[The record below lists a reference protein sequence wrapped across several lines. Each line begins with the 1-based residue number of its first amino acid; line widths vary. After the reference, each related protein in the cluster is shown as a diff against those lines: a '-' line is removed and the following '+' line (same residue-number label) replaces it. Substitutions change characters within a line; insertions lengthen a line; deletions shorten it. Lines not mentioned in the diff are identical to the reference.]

1 MSERPRVAII
11 GGGFTGAAAAI
22 HLSRGAPTSL
32 NISVIEPRPEVGRGV
47 AYSATDP
54 DHRINAPSGFHFLY
68 PDDPDGIENW
78 LRKTGRFDRDDGI
91 AAFDGALFPRRQDVG
106 TYFNGEFAAHMQD
119 NPSNSDVEHIR
130 KRAVGLEETADGFIV
145 ALEDGTQFPADL
157 VVVTTS
163 NEAPNVPTSIDD
175 ALRSHPGFI
184 ADPWDVGRLE
194 TIDSDANVMIL
205 GAGLTAADVISTLVR
220 DKPGI
225 RIDAVSRSGIRPTSR
240 PRSHASLPQPIWD
253 RTDAK
258 PSLFEKK
265 YGTLRSVRKIL
276 RVVREEIAAN
286 AEKGI
291 PWQPA
296 FDDVRDSLRQISL
309 ALPLEEKKRFQRHLR
324 RRYDSCRFRYPPQND
339 EILNAA
345 EAAGQLTFHL
355 GNVDHIAGK
364 DTGVEVGWTKGGVPT
379 VRNFDVVINCVG
391 PPSRP
396 DKSENPL
403 LKSIIAEGHARV
415 APLGIGLDVDEDCRA
430 IDRQG
435 DSQSRLFVVGP
446 LTFARFGY
454 PLGIPFIV
462 HQIVLAMPGM
472 FDALSGPGSISQS

>member
-1 MSERPRVAII
+1 MSEKPRIAII
-11 GGGFTGAAAAI
+11 GGGFTGAATAI
-22 HLSRGAPTSL
+22 HLSRSAPAPL
-32 NISVIEPRPEVGRGV
+32 AISVIEPRPEVGRGV

-68 PDDPDGIENW
+68 PEDPDGIENW

-91 AAFDGALFPRRQDVG
+91 AAFDGALFPRREDVG
-106 TYFNGEFAAHMQD
+106 AYFNSEFVVHIQD
-119 NPSNSDVEHIR
+119 NPSMSDVEHIR
-130 KRAVGLEETADGFIV
+130 QRAVQMAPAASGFTV
-145 ALEDGTQFPADL
+145 TLEDGTELAADL
-157 VVVTTS
+157 VIVTTS

-184 ADPWDVGRLE
+184 ADPWDIGRLKS
-194 TIDSDANVMIL
+194 IDSNANVMIL

-220 DKPGI
+220 DKSGVK
-225 RIDAVSRSGIRPTSR
+225 IDAVSRSGIRPTSR

-258 PSLFEKK
+258 PSPFEKK
-265 YGTLRSVRKIL
+265 YGTLKSVRKIL
-276 RVVREEIAAN
+276 SVVREEIATN

-296 FDDVRDSLRQISL
+296 FDDVRDSLRQIAL

-339 EILNAA
+339 EILSKA
-345 EAAGQLTFHL
+345 EASGQLTFHL
-355 GNVDHIAGK
+355 GNVGHIAGK
-364 DTGVEVGWTKGGVPT
+364 EAAVEVGWTKGGVST
-379 VRNFDVVINCVG
+379 VRDFDAVINCVG

-396 DKSENPL
+396 DRSDNPF

-415 APLGIGLDVDEDCRA
+415 APLGVGLDVDDDCRA
-430 IDRQG
+430 VDGQG
-435 DSQSRLFVVGP
+435 QSQSRLFVVGP

-472 FDALSGPGSISQS
+472 FDELSGPISRS